1 MYKLETP
8 RWCCWQINVTQ
19 VITQSPTNVFYWA
32 GGWEIAT
39 QVPRKSHA
47 TPTQLPRN
55 SHATPTQLPRKTKRR
70 HLARKL
76 ESANCRP
83 SLRCSKLIARVEK
96 SCVGGHGGERMCV
109 SQNVWMYV
117 LSAAIGGII
126 SFLLL
131 KFWNLPQNEATRNLK
146 IPVEHDERWG

>member
-1 MYKLETP
+1 MGNSDKRVLL
-8 RWCCWQINVTQ
+8 
-19 VITQSPTNVFYWA
+19 
-32 GGWEIAT
+32 GG
-39 QVPRKSHA
+39 RLGDSHA
-47 TPTQLPRN
+47 TSTQDETSTLGPEVRISQLQTITEMLKTN
-55 SHATPTQLPRKTKRR
+55 SACRK
-70 HLARKL
+70 KL
-76 ESANCRP
+76 CR
-83 SLRCSKLIARVEK
+83 
-96 SCVGGHGGERMCV
+96 GHGGERMCV